1 MYYQKLK
8 TNADYIKN
16 NELDLLFNSTEPIT
30 LDLNNSQF
38 ITLDIADNFIPKELE
53 TKLKIREYKINSV
66 CSSISDWLQSFPDFI
81 DNKSKYYKNFKIPK
95 KKGGFREIDAPLEE
109 LKTIQKE
116 VLNLLQY
123 TLEIVPHNSA
133 FAYIRKRSTI
143 QMAEKLKNKNCILK
157 MDLTNFFNS
166 INESLLYEKL
176 GNIVNLNVLK
186 KYIIPNTKYNLFDA
200 IILLATKESHLI
212 QGNPLSPFLSNL
224 IMLEFDYKIHTA
236 IYDKKL
242 PRYKYTRY
250 ADDIFFAEYAFA
262 DCNKVISFVDN
273 LLETCYHDCI
283 KRNKEKTQ
291 YLKCTRKCYITGVK
305 INKDHKIS
313 YGHEHKKELK
323 LKLYNLFIK
332 YANNEASQ
340 EEVQEVIGIFS
351 YMKSIEPEYANYL
364 ERKMLTKFN
373 SNATTLGKHFKF

>member
-30 LDLNNSQF
+30 LDLNNSKF
-38 ITLDIADNFIPKELE
+38 ITLEIADNFIPKELE

-95 KKGGFREIDAPLEE
+95 KKGGFREIDAPLKE

-157 MDLTNFFNS
+157 MDLYP
-166 INESLLYEKL
+166 I
-176 GNIVNLNVLK
+176 
-186 KYIIPNTKYNLFDA
+186 KYTK
-200 IILLATKESHLI
+200 IILI
-212 QGNPLSPFLSNL
+212 
-224 IMLEFDYKIHTA
+224 
-236 IYDKKL
+236 
-242 PRYKYTRY
+242 
-250 ADDIFFAEYAFA
+250 
-262 DCNKVISFVDN
+262 
-273 LLETCYHDCI
+273 
-283 KRNKEKTQ
+283 
-291 YLKCTRKCYITGVK
+291 
-305 INKDHKIS
+305 
-313 YGHEHKKELK
+313 
-323 LKLYNLFIK
+323 
-332 YANNEASQ
+332 
-340 EEVQEVIGIFS
+340 
-351 YMKSIEPEYANYL
+351 
-364 ERKMLTKFN
+364 
-373 SNATTLGKHFKF
+373 